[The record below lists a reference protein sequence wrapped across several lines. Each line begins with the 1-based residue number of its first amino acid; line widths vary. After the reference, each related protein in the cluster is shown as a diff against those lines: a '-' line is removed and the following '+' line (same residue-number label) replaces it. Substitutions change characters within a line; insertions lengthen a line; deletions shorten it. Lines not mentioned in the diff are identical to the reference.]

1 MVEYVETSE
10 RVDSKSAIP
19 THRIGQSLPMSED
32 FFSFTYL
39 SMLSHVHLLVVMF

>member
-10 RVDSKSAIP
+10 KVDPKTAIP
-19 THRIGQSLPMSED
+19 KHRIGQSLQMTED
-32 FFSFTYL
+32 FFSFTYI